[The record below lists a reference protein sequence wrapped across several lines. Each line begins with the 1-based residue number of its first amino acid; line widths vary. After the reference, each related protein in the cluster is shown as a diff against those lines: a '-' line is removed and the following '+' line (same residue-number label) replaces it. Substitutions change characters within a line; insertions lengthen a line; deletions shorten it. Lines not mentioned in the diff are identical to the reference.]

1 MTIAY
6 WIIAVLLGVISAF
19 GGVKKLVQSRD
30 QLRPK
35 MGWVDSC
42 KHLVQAGDLVG
53 VIRQVVVDWLV
64 AKRTS
69 AFRRLPGNKRCRVRA
84 EDVLSLAEERDH
96 R

>member
-1 MTIAY
+1 VTIAY

-30 QLRPK
+30 QLLPK
-35 MGWVDSC
+35 MGWVDSW
-42 KHLVQAGDLVG
+42 KHLVQAGDLVD

-64 AKRTS
+64 ANRTS
-69 AFRRLPGNKRCRVRA
+69 AFRRLPGNMRCRVRA